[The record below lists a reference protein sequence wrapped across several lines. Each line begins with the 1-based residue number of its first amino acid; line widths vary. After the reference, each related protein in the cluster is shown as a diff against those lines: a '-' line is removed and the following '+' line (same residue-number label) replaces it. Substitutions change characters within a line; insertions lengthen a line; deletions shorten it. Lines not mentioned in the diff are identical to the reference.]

1 MTDELKKYLFSDR
14 STRVQTVYVEDA
26 WKTGLQHQTLP
37 VSVRTLLGELTAAAI
52 LLASNLKFDGSL
64 VLQVQGD
71 GPVALLVVECTADL
85 KIRATASL
93 REGADIPEQAS
104 MQELINQS
112 GQGRFIVV
120 LDPSAHNPH
129 MQPYQGIVPLT
140 GESIAEALEDYMLHS
155 EQLDTR
161 IWLHAN
167 DHRLVGLLLQKLP
180 GQGGTPAEAN
190 VEQSWER
197 ALHLAATI
205 QPEELRDLHPQT
217 LIHRLFWEEELLELE
232 GNPIQWHCPCS
243 REKVA
248 SMLHMLGK
256 DEVEDILRESA
267 VVEVACNFCG
277 KPYQFD
283 PVDCASLFIDN
294 PDNLQTG
301 DKTLH

>member
-1 MTDELKKYLFSDR
+1 MNDELKKHLFADR
-14 STRVQTVYVEDA
+14 STRVQTVFIEEA
-26 WKTGLQHQTLP
+26 WQTGLQHQELP
-37 VSVRTLLGELTAAAI
+37 AAVRTLLGELTAAAV

-71 GPVALLVVECTADL
+71 GPVALLVVECTAEL
-85 KIRATASL
+85 TIRATASL
-93 REGADIPEQAS
+93 RENAQISDQTS
-104 MQELINQS
+104 MQDLINQN

-120 LDPSAHNPH
+120 LDPSARNPH

-161 IWLHAN
+161 IWLYAS

-180 GQGGTPAEAN
+180 GQGGTPAETN

-197 ALHLAATI
+197 AQHLAATI
-205 QPEELRDLHPQT
+205 QPDELRDLHPQT

-232 GNPIQWHCPCS
+232 GLPIQWHCPCS

-256 DEVEDILRESA
+256 AEIDDILRENT

-283 PVDCASLFIDN
+283 QVDCTSLFIDN
-294 PDNLQTG
+294 PDNLQAG
-301 DKTLH
+301 DTTLH